1 MKKLLYV
8 TLLFLTMISCKENT
22 GKKPAAAGP
31 DQKIREF
38 CSPYQAKIGVA
49 VIGPALKDTF
59 LWNGNERFPMQSVF
73 KFHIVATMLHAIDQ
87 EQFTMNQYIV
97 FKPADLLEHT
107 WSPLNEKYDPGD
119 SATLKEIMEY
129 TVSLSDN
136 NGCDILLRMLGGTQS
151 VQAFINSIGIRDFAI
166 HTNEEQMHKDSLA
179 QFTNWTTPLAA
190 TQALIRLYHN
200 DPLVLEST
208 SHRFLWDVMFA
219 TSTGQQRLKGKLP
232 AGTRVAHK
240 TGSSGKNGAGIVD
253 AANDIGVVILS
264 DGEPVFI
271 SVLVS
276 ASRESDSTNDHIISG
291 ISEMIWQHYT
301 SSVSDPQ

>member
-8 TLLFLTMISCKENT
+8 TLLLTLISCSENT
-22 GKKPAAAGP
+22 EKRSAATGP

-38 CSPYQAKIGVA
+38 CSPYQAQVGVA
-49 VIGPALKDTF
+49 VIGPDLKDTF
-59 LWNGNERFPMQSVF
+59 LWNGNEHFPMQSVF

-87 EQFTMNQYIV
+87 ERFTMDQYVV

-107 WSPLNEKYDPGD
+107 WSPLNEKYNPGD

-136 NGCDILLRMLGGTQS
+136 NGCDILLRMLGGTQA

-166 HTNEEQMHKDSLA
+166 NTNEEQMHRDSLA

-190 TQALIRLYHN
+190 TRALIRLYHN
-200 DPLVLEST
+200 DPSVLDSAG
-208 SHRFLWDVMFA
+208 HRFLWDVMFA

-240 TGSSGKNGAGIVD
+240 TGSSGRNGAGIVD
-253 AANDIGVVILS
+253 AANDIGVVILA
-264 DGEPVFI
+264 DGKPVFI

-291 ISEMIWQHYT
+291 ISEIIWDHYT
-301 SSVSDPQ
+301 SSVSDQE